1 VSRWLVLTVGTI
13 AQTSQAA
20 AFAGLAVLAPALRDR
35 YDLGLGE
42 VGVLLAGSGV
52 GAMVTLLPWGL
63 AADRLGERVT
73 GTVGLAGS
81 AGGLAA
87 AAFAPSFA
95 WLVIFL
101 ALAGAFGA
109 ATNSA
114 TGRAVMGWFGRR
126 ERGLALSVRQTAIP
140 IGGFSAALGLPP
152 IVSAWGPREALLAL
166 AAGAAV
172 SALGAA
178 LVLRE
183 GPTDPDEGD
192 PAELLRHPLRD
203 RRIWRL
209 SLGSSLLVWPQIA
222 VLGFVVIFLEEA
234 RAFST
239 AGAAAVLAAINVAG
253 GFGRLA
259 SGRLSDRLGRRIA
272 PLRSIAAATAL
283 SVGAVA
289 ALTSASAWLLCS
301 ALVVGGG
308 LAMSWNALSFAAA
321 AETAG
326 RARSGAAVGLQQT
339 ALAVSGALTPLAFA
353 PLVDAT
359 SWRVGFAAAAAV
371 PVLAIL
377 VLRPLER

>member
-1 VSRWLVLTVGTI
+1 VLAVGTL

-35 YDLGLGE
+35 YDLALGE
-42 VGVLLAGSGV
+42 LGVMLAVSGV

-73 GTVGLAGS
+73 GSIGLTGS
-81 AGGLAA
+81 AGALAA
-87 AAFAPSFA
+87 AAFARSFA
-95 WLVIFL
+95 WLVVFL
-101 ALAGAFGA
+101 TLAGAFGA

-126 ERGLALSVRQTAIP
+126 ERGLALAVRQTAIP
-140 IGGFSAALGLPP
+140 IGGVSAAVGLPP
-152 IVSAWGPREALLAL
+152 IVSAWGPREALLAI

-178 LVLRE
+178 IVLRE
-183 GPTDPDEGD
+183 GPADPDEQD
-192 PAELLRHPLRD
+192 STDLLRHPLRD

-209 SLGSSLLVWPQIA
+209 SVGSSLLVWPQIA
-222 VLGFVVIFLEEA
+222 VLAFVVVFLEDA
-234 RAFST
+234 RGFST
-239 AGAAAVLAAINVAG
+239 AGAAAVLAGVNVVG
-253 GFGRLA
+253 GVGRLA

-272 PLRSIAAATAL
+272 PLRAVAGATAL
-283 SVGAVA
+283 ALGAVA
-289 ALTSASAWLLCS
+289 ALTSANAWLLCP

-321 AETAG
+321 VETAG

-377 VLRPLER
+377 VLRPLEP

>member
-1 VSRWLVLTVGTI
+1 VSRWLVLAVGTA

-20 AFAGLAVLAPALRDR
+20 AAAGLAVLAPALRDR

-42 VGVLLAGSGV
+42 VGVLLAGGGV
-52 GAMVTLLPWGL
+52 GAMLTLLPWGL

-73 GTVGLAGS
+73 GSIGLAGS

-87 AAFAPSFA
+87 AAFASSFA
-95 WLVIFL
+95 WLVAFL

-126 ERGLALSVRQTAIP
+126 ERGLALAVRQTAIP
-140 IGGFSAALGLPP
+140 IGGFTAAVGLPP
-152 IVSAWGPREALLAL
+152 IASAWGSREALLAL
-166 AAGAAV
+166 AAGAGV
-172 SALGAA
+172 SALAA
-178 LVLRE
+178 AVVLRE
-183 GPTDPDEGD
+183 GPADPEEGD

-209 SLGSSLLVWPQIA
+209 SVGSSLLVWPQIA
-222 VLGFVVIFLEEA
+222 MLGFVVVFLEDA
-234 RAFST
+234 RGFST
-239 AGAAAVLAAINVAG
+239 AGAAAVLAGINVVG
-253 GFGRLA
+253 GVGRLA
-259 SGRLSDRLGRRIA
+259 SGRVSDRLGRRLA
-272 PLRSIAAATAL
+272 PLRAVAGATAL
-283 SVGAVA
+283 ALAAVA
-289 ALTSASAWLLCS
+289 ALTSASPWLLCP

-308 LAMSWNALSFAAA
+308 LAMSWNALSYAAA

-371 PVLAIL
+371 PVLAIV
-377 VLRPLER
+377 VLRPLEP